1 VPPSSNPGN
10 RVVNSVNESDLVQL
24 SGNTHRLAL
33 PKYDQG
39 VVSDSLPM
47 EHMYVLLRRSPEQE
61 QALQQLAADLQ
72 NPHSAS
78 YHKWLTADELGAKFG
93 PSQADVDSVVSWLKS
108 HGLQVNLVHESR
120 MTIDVSGTAAQVG
133 DAFHTEIHK
142 YNVKGEQHIANATD
156 PKIPSALAPVVA
168 GVVSLNDFLP
178 KPLLKKSF
186 TFKCT
191 GCPDGFDNAQQYDE
205 APADF
210 ATIYNVAPLYKGSK
224 PITGK
229 GQTVAVLEVT
239 DINAAHSSVCCAFHA
254 LLVLRHVCRRRS
266 HCS

>member
-1 VPPSSNPGN
+1 M
-10 RVVNSVNESDLVQL
+10 NESDLVQL

-72 NPHSAS
+72 NSHSAS

-142 YNVKGEQHIANATD
+142 YSVKGEQHIANATD

-178 KPLLKKSF
+178 KPLLKKPVAGSS
-186 TFKCT
+186 FKCS
-191 GCPDGFDNAQQYDE
+191 GCPDGFDNAQQFDE
-205 APADF
+205 GPGDF
-210 ATIYNVAPLYKGSK
+210 ATIYNVAPLYTAST

-239 DINAAHSSVCCAFHA
+239 DIRGADWNVFRQIFGLTSYAGTFRQIHPGTG
-254 LLVLRHVCRRRS
+254 
-266 HCS
+266 CSDPG